1 MKKDGSLDWRCKEN
15 RKLLGTNEKGQP
27 VNVTGTP
34 DRRFKETKDEHAR
47 GQSSS
52 KSGRTPS
59 IAPVKKYVGTGEDEV
74 DSRIHK
80 PASTRK
86 DEVDSP
92 IAREPDYN
100 AYLNDLREASQAGFD
115 DLCNKANQLQPHI
128 PPLTMKKKGKFC
140 LNIDESS
147 QKRIP
152 TGKLNGDYV
161 ALRTSGD
168 GNCFFRTASVLA
180 FGDESKHLEMRVR
193 IVVELACNIQ
203 YHLTVPNVEERIRVI
218 EEYLL
223 GTSSSKAL
231 DTSLIK
237 VAFKGEVRETCKQFN
252 SASHWHVE
260 ALPTVIR
267 RPVKVVFPE
276 GSGRIEEI
284 FNDDI
289 HPRDGRLILE
299 PLVIMWTSANPS
311 PRGGPDHFVP
321 LVPAGEVCSPGK
333 DLWRQ
338 YEDVLAQSQS
348 QPTREQI
355 KPTTSFQ
362 ETTV

>member
-1 MKKDGSLDWRCKEN
+1 MSPSPSTPTFKKVIISCFVILFY
-15 RKLLGTNEKGQP
+15 L
-27 VNVTGTP
+27 
-34 DRRFKETKDEHAR
+34 
-47 GQSSS
+47 
-52 KSGRTPS
+52 
-59 IAPVKKYVGTGEDEV
+59 
-74 DSRIHK
+74 
-80 PASTRK
+80 
-86 DEVDSP
+86 
-92 IAREPDYN
+92 DYN

-128 PPLTMKKKGKFC
+128 PPLTMKKNGKFS

-168 GNCFFRTASVLA
+168 GNCFFRTASILA

-193 IVVELACNIQ
+193 IVVELACNIE
-203 YHLTVPNVEERIRVI
+203 YHLNVPNVEERIRVI

-223 GTSSSKAL
+223 CTSSSKAL
-231 DTSLIK
+231 DKSLIK
-237 VAFKGEVRETCKQFN
+237 EAFKGEVRETCKKQN
-252 SASHWHVE
+252 WASHWHVA

-299 PLVIMWTSANPS
+299 PLVIMWTSTNPS
-311 PRGGPDHFVP
+311 AGGVPDHFVP
-321 LVPAGEVCSPGK
+321 LVPAGEVCSLGK
-333 DLWRQ
+333 GKLKFLPKGFTKCLFFIQEKAFVFCFCFNFKCIDLKN
-338 YEDVLAQSQS
+338 
-348 QPTREQI
+348 I
-355 KPTTSFQ
+355 
-362 ETTV
+362 